1 MDEHPAVNIVSVY
14 SVHSKKLHTELPF
27 VRWCITKSGHRC
39 PRVYDNV
46 CTPPKK
52 IGLVNFCGKSTG
64 QISVIF
70 PETRKTL
77 HPADGAE

>member
-14 SVHSKKLHTELPF
+14 SVHSKKITHRTTF
-27 VRWCITKSGHRC
+27 VRWS
-39 PRVYDNV
+39 RVYDNV

-52 IGLVNFCGKSTG
+52 VGLVNFCGKSTG

-77 HPADGAE
+77 YPADSAE